1 MTLVAVVTVG
11 VIPLLGLFVYSEFRH
26 SMRSASQRTVGRGD
40 VGSESAD
47 QHQADVN
54 RHERDWD
61 DADDREGRTDDL
73 EFEIG
78 GDKHGSNTSSGAVTF
93 VHEDT
98 TIVVDAAFVS
108 SRSPPPSLSATKYHG
123 PRKLL
128 LVCLFTGGVS
138 PVAIKEKSGTDG
150 HTDNLARV
158 NARVDAQ
165 IASWAADDVDVY
177 HVTHANVSNPRVIR
191 LPDEAEA
198 GGYKG
203 LWLKTLLL
211 FDYLANSDFGRQ

>member
-1 MTLVAVVTVG
+1 MTLIAVVTVG

-40 VGSESAD
+40 IGSEPAEL
-47 QHQADVN
+47 AEVN

-61 DADDREGRTDDL
+61 DADDKEGQTDDL
-73 EFEIG
+73 EFEVG
-78 GDKHGSNTSSGAVTF
+78 GGKRGSDASLGTTVVP
-93 VHEDT
+93 VHQDA
-98 TIVVDAAFVS
+98 TIIVDAAHVS
-108 SRSPPPSLSATKYHG
+108 SKIPPPSLSTTKYHG

-150 HTDNLARV
+150 HADNLARV

-165 IASWAADDVDVY
+165 VASWAADDVDVY

-191 LPDEAEA
+191 LPEEAES